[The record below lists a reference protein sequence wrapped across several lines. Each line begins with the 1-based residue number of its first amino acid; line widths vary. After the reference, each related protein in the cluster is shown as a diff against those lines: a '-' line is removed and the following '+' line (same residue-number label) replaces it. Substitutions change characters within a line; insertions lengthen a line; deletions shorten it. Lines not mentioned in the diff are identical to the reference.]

1 MKYLVYLTGLLGLAA
16 AIVLVVHQDWHS
28 IRAAFDHA
36 GWALL
41 WLLPFHAFPLLL
53 DVMGWRTLLAPR
65 DRQKHAGV
73 PFLFWVATIR
83 EACNRLLPM
92 ANIGGEII
100 GIRLVKWKHIDG
112 AVVAASVVMEVL
124 LTLVSQYIF
133 AALGI
138 LLLIG
143 LTQHIGTLN
152 SVLGALA
159 ASLPLPIGLV
169 LLLRHGK
176 PFSRIEAFAGKL
188 MGGPS
193 RFTELLDGSRL
204 DHEVRALYAQP
215 TRLGLACLWQV
226 AGFVAGSFESWLALR
241 LLGYPISVGDA
252 IAIEAATQALRH
264 IIFFVPAG
272 LGVQEGGLVLL
283 GNIIGLPADA
293 AIALSLVK
301 RAREVGFGVPALVS
315 WQWVEAHRLRSRW
328 RARHATRL
336 SGATEN
342 ELS

>member
-1 MKYLVYLTGLLGLAA
+1 MKYLVYLAGLLGLAA
-16 AIVLVVHQDWHS
+16 AIVLVVHQDWS
-28 IRAAFDHA
+28 AIRAAFDHA

-53 DVMGWRTLLAPR
+53 DVMGWRALLAPR
-65 DRQKHAGV
+65 DPNRRAGV
-73 PFLFWVATIR
+73 PFLFWVATVR
-83 EACNRLLPM
+83 EACNRLLPV
-92 ANIGGEII
+92 ANIGGEIV
-100 GIRLVKWKHIDG
+100 GIRLVKWKHLDG
-112 AVVAASVVMEVL
+112 AAVAASVVMEVL
-124 LTLVSQYIF
+124 LTLVSQYVF

-152 SVLGALA
+152 AVLGALA

-176 PFSRIEAFAGKL
+176 PFSRIEALAGKL

-204 DHEVRALYAQP
+204 DHEVRSLYAQP
-215 TRLGLACLWQV
+215 LRLAVACFWQV

-241 LLGYPISVGDA
+241 LLGHPISVGDA
-252 IAIEAATQALRH
+252 IAIEAATQAVRH

-272 LGVQEGGLVLL
+272 LGVQEGGLVLF

-301 RAREVGFGVPALVS
+301 RAREVGFGVPALLS
-315 WQWVEAHRLRSRW
+315 WQWAEAHRLRRRW
-328 RARHATRL
+328 RERHATAMA
-336 SGATEN
+336 GAKN